1 MLVGLEKIQQAKE
14 KLGVR
19 NADIIAELFQVEK
32 WDARNHKG
40 LCPFHREDT
49 PSFIYN
55 PRTYKAKCFGCG
67 KVVDVLDAYVA
78 SGKTYMGDRKS
89 VV

>member
-55 PRTYKAKCFGCG
+55 QELTKQNALGAAK
-67 KVVDVLDAYVA
+67 L
-78 SGKTYMGDRKS
+78 
-89 VV
+89 